1 MLWLFSFFGNLAA
14 YCGEFPKETEGAKS
28 CCVTRLTIHFIITD
42 VYGDE
47 NANFQKL
54 FDIMS
59 VMQKRIEH
67 MDSQMGR
74 FVNEITEVKSQ
85 ISSIKKGNEEIRSK
99 QWLNNTHVARNLI

>member
-1 MLWLFSFFGNLAA
+1 M
-14 YCGEFPKETEGAKS
+14 
-28 CCVTRLTIHFIITD
+28 ITD

-99 QWLNNTHVARNLI
+99 Q